1 MPNAQGFAKGFA
13 SVNYPGVD
21 SGIPLLSSFYFRF
34 EKNGSSSPIDNHINS
49 IRVLPAG
56 NSIDLSPNAD
66 LGPSDVAPGQVELT
80 YADKDPSSAD
90 DRYFF
95 KVAHSNLPSDHI
107 RRFQF
112 RDVGCTGK
120 CEQVLPKPP
129 GHTLPGFEPIFV
141 LCGFKVFFT
150 GNRDHHLDGLSVF
163 ENNGKL
169 TVEFNDRNDDD
180 VFGYLVDYALV
191 NPVGVNIHLGEES
204 GTAKG
209 GARVLLPGNKVIRGF
224 RFDLRTSDHHLREI
238 GVITGNDRIEVYDS
252 DVAADDTFDWFVR
265 WATISPLVI
274 GQGS

>member
-1 MPNAQGFAKGFA
+1 MPHVEGFAKGFT

-21 SGIPLLSSFYFRF
+21 GIPLLNSFYFRF

-56 NSIDLSPNAD
+56 DSIDLSPGAD
-66 LGPSDVAPGQVELT
+66 LGPSVVTPGKLDLT
-80 YADKDPSSAD
+80 YADKDPTSSK

-95 KVAHSNLPSDHI
+95 KITHSNLALKHA

-112 RDVGCTGK
+112 RDLGCTGK

-129 GHTLPGFEPIFV
+129 GPILPGFEPVFV

-169 TVEFNDRNDDD
+169 TVEFNDKNDDD

-191 NPVGVNIHLGEES
+191 SRVGMNIQLGEES

-209 GARVLLPGNKVIRGF
+209 GARVLLPGDKVIRGF
-224 RFDLRTSDHHLREI
+224 RFDLRSSDHHLREV
-238 GVITGNDRIEVYDS
+238 GVITGKDRIEVYDS

-265 WATISPLVI
+265 WATISEMVLE
-274 GQGS
+274 Q

>member
-1 MPNAQGFAKGFA
+1 MPNAEGFAKGFT
-13 SVNYPGVD
+13 SINYPGVD

-34 EKNGSSSPIDNHINS
+34 EKNGSSSPVDNHINS

-66 LGPSDVAPGQVELT
+66 LGPSVVAPGHVELT
-80 YADKDPSSAD
+80 YADKDPNDSAK

-95 KVAHSNLPSDHI
+95 KVAHSNLPSTHI

-129 GHTLPGFEPIFV
+129 GPILPGFEPIFV

-163 ENNGKL
+163 ETNGKL

-191 NPVGVNIHLGEES
+191 NPVGLNIHLGEES
-204 GTAKG
+204 GTTKG
-209 GARVLLPGNKVIRGF
+209 GARVFLPGDKVIRGF
-224 RFDLRTSDHHLREI
+224 RFDLRTSDHHLREV

-252 DVAADDTFDWFVR
+252 DAAADDTFDWFVR

-274 GQGS
+274 G

>member
-1 MPNAQGFAKGFA
+1 MPNAEGFAKG
-13 SVNYPGVD
+13 STSINYPGVD
-21 SGIPLLSSFYFRF
+21 SGIPLLKSFYFRF
-34 EKNGSSSPIDNHINS
+34 EKNGSSTPVDNHINS

-66 LGPSDVAPGQVELT
+66 LAPSNVAPGRLELT
-80 YADKDPSSAD
+80 YADRNSNDSPT

-95 KVAHSNLPSDHI
+95 KVAHSNLPSQHI

-129 GHTLPGFEPIFV
+129 GPNLPGFEPVFV

-150 GNRDHHLDGLSVF
+150 GNRDHHIDGLSVF

-191 NPVGVNIHLGEES
+191 NRVGMNIQLGEES

-209 GARVLLPGNKVIRGF
+209 GARVLLPGDKVIRGF
-224 RFDLRTSDHHLREI
+224 RFDLRSSDHHLREV

-252 DVAADDTFDWFVR
+252 DAAGDDTFDWFVR
-265 WATISPLVI
+265 WATISPMVI
-274 GQGS
+274 GK

>member
-1 MPNAQGFAKGFA
+1 MPNVEGFAKGFT

-34 EKNGSSSPIDNHINS
+34 QKNGSSSPVDNPINS

-56 NSIDLSPNAD
+56 NSIDLSPGAD
-66 LGPSDVAPGQVELT
+66 LGPSNVAPGHVELT
-80 YADKDPSSAD
+80 YADKDPTGGT

-95 KVAHSNLPSDHI
+95 KVAHSNLPAQGI

-129 GHTLPGFEPIFV
+129 GPILPGFEPIFV

-150 GNRDHHLDGLSVF
+150 GNRDHHLDAISVF

-169 TVEFNDRNDDD
+169 TVEFNDKNDDD

-204 GTAKG
+204 GTTKG
-209 GARVLLPGNKVIRGF
+209 GARVLIPGDNKVIRGF
-224 RFDLRTSDHHLREI
+224 RFDLRKSDHHMREV
-238 GVITGNDRIEVYDS
+238 GVITGNDRVEVYDS
-252 DVAADDTFDWFVR
+252 DAAADDTFDWFVR
-265 WATISPLVI
+265 WATINPLVI
-274 GQGS
+274 G